1 MNVNARQN
9 KLYFRPQIYATVLQ
23 PWQFISRCCF
33 LSLLLLFSKGLS
45 AQQSYVLAVRWQ
57 DSSMAQPKPELQ
69 QQFSGRDACME
80 YIQRLPSLLQAKGYV
95 TASIDS
101 IQSDSSAAIVYVY
114 AGRRYQWKNLLTDSV
129 DASILS
135 SIGYRERQFTQAP
148 LNFNSVQQLQQR
160 LLQFLENSGYP
171 FATVWLD
178 DFLIQ
183 NDSLSARMM
192 LRKGPLYRI
201 DSIRVFGEVNIRNRF
216 LQRYLEIPSGSIFQR
231 NQLQQISR
239 RLLLLPYL
247 QEEDPWNLS
256 MLGTGAI
263 LNLYLR
269 PKRSSQLSGL
279 LGFLPAND
287 QLGGNRM
294 LVTGDFNLQLRNPF
308 GNGEALGVT
317 WQQIQVQSPRL
328 QLRYE
333 QPFML
338 GTAFG
343 SDFNFELFK
352 KDSSFLNLNF
362 RIGLQY
368 AFGGNRS
375 GRIFYHAFS
384 TTLLTIDTAVIRST
398 RRLPEQIDQRTTQ
411 LGIDYE
417 WFNTGYRL
425 NPRKGS
431 EVKFTGMA
439 GIRSIRQNNNISN
452 ISDPL
457 QPGKTMSSLYDSLAL
472 RASTFR
478 LKLQAAHFFK
488 TGKQTTLKTA
498 LQAGWV
504 ESPLIFRNEL
514 FQIGGFKTLRGFDE
528 ESIFASQY
536 GIATAEYRV
545 LTGLNSYL
553 FAFADLGWARNY
565 SKIAETTN
573 RFFGSGL
580 GISFE
585 NKAGVFNLA
594 FAVGKRNDLPMNLR
608 QAKIHF
614 GYVNFF

>member
-1 MNVNARQN
+1 M
-9 KLYFRPQIYATVLQ
+9 LQ
-23 PWQFISRCCF
+23 QRQFIFRAAFFC
-33 LSLLLLFSKGLS
+33 LLLVFSIKLW
-45 AQQSYVLAVRWQ
+45 AQENYVLGVRWQ
-57 DSSMAQPKPELQ
+57 DSSTVYPLPELQ
-69 QQFSGRDACME
+69 RNFTGRDACVE
-80 YIQRLPSLLQAKGYV
+80 YIQRLPALLQAKGYV

-101 IQSDSSAAIVYVY
+101 IQIDSSAATIYVF
-114 AGRRYQWKNLLTDSV
+114 AGRRYQWKGLYTDSV
-129 DASILS
+129 ESSLLS
-135 SIGYRERQFTQAP
+135 SIGYRERQFIKAP
-148 LNFNSVQQLQQR
+148 LNFSAVQQLQQR
-160 LLQFLENSGYP
+160 LLQSLENSGYP
-171 FATVWLD
+171 FASVWLD
-178 DFLIQ
+178 DFMIQ
-183 NDSLSARMM
+183 DDSITAR
-192 LRKGPLYRI
+192 LLLNKGPLYHI
-201 DSIRVFGEVNIRNRF
+201 DSIRVYGDVNIRNRF
-216 LQRYLEIPSGSIFQR
+216 LQRYLEIPSGTIFRR
-231 NQLQQISR
+231 NQLQQISP
-239 RLLLLPYL
+239 RLLMLPYL

-256 MLGTGAI
+256 MLGAGAI

-279 LGFLPAND
+279 IGFLPAND

-294 LVTGDFNLQLRNPF
+294 LVTGDFNLQLRNSF
-308 GNGEALGVT
+308 GMGESLGVT

-333 QPFML
+333 QPFMF

-352 KDSSFLNLNF
+352 KDSSFLNVNF
-362 RIGLQY
+362 RIGIQY

-384 TTLLTIDTAVIRST
+384 TSLLTIDSSLIRST

-417 WFNTGYRL
+417 WFNTDYRF
-425 NPRKGS
+425 NPRKGT
-431 EVKFTGMA
+431 ELRITGMA
-439 GIRSIRQNNNISN
+439 GIRTIRQNNNISS

-457 QPGKTMSSLYDSLAL
+457 QPGKTFSSLYDSLAL
-472 RASTFR
+472 RASAFR
-478 LKLQAAHFFK
+478 LKMQAAHFFK

-498 LQAGWV
+498 LQAGWL
-504 ESPLIFRNEL
+504 ESPIIFRNEL

-536 GIATAEYRV
+536 GIFTAEYRV

-553 FAFADLGWARNY
+553 FAFADLAWVRNH
-565 SKIAETTN
+565 SKIAQTTN
-573 RFFGSGL
+573 RFLGSGL
-580 GISFE
+580 GLSFE

-594 FAVGKRNDLPMNLR
+594 FAFGKRDDLPINLR
-608 QAKIHF
+608 QSKIHF